1 MVEHSENQRK
11 WLQAAILAGHII
23 SIPFA
28 TFDQAEIVAR
38 GAFGEV
44 SRAYWKSAEK
54 TVALKSL
61 YNNPV
66 MGTEGSFE
74 EFVKEV
80 IFDFFFFFDSFNQN
94 FFIIF
99 VDFIA

>member
-1 MVEHSENQRK
+1 MVEHPENQRN
-11 WLQAAILAGHII
+11 WLQAAISADYII

-28 TFDQAEIVAR
+28 TFNQAEIVAR

-61 YNNPV
+61 YNNTL
-66 MGTEGSFE
+66 MGTESSFE

-80 IFDFFFFFDSFNQN
+80 IFIYLFIYFLDIFNR
-94 FFIIF
+94 
-99 VDFIA
+99 

>member
-11 WLQAAILAGHII
+11 WLHAAIVAGHII

-80 IFDFFFFFDSFNQN
+80 IFIYL
-94 FFIIF
+94 FIYLAISTR
-99 VDFIA
+99 ILL